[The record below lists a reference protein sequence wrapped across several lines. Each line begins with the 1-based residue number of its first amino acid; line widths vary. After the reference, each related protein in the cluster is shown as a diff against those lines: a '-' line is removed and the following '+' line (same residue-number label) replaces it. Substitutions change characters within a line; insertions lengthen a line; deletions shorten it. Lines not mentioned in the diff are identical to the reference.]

1 MGRQILHLPL
11 PHRRAAPVTAI
22 ELDDH
27 DEIVLHPIGGGLAE
41 DVIPGPPLNARRT
54 KRNESSNSRSTS
66 GGGSAGAAAS
76 SILAFPFRKQ
86 ASSASEHSPTLS
98 QVEHDELQL
107 SRTEH
112 LRWSGGGILANR
124 EDLDLPEDQF
134 AAGCNL
140 LQAAARGDVPHMRTL
155 LESGRT
161 NVNFRD
167 YDRRTALHV
176 AASEGHLNVC
186 QFLVERGAKVN
197 RSDRWGGSPLDDA
210 HRHRHADVIHY
221 LRDLGAST
229 GSGNRATNLITAAAS
244 GDVDEVKL
252 LLHSLLAVAGT
263 DEKPANAVDVNKGD
277 YDKRTA
283 LHLAAGEG
291 HSEIVRMLCLAGADV
306 NAEDRWYR
314 RPLDDAIGG
323 SHRVCCAHTCA
334 GSSFWLIV
342 YLASPHQMIVLHCR
356 FSNRSASRSCASSAA
371 PRGPAS
377 SGPTK
382 TCWTSRRGGSRTT
395 CGSSST
401 SWK

>member
-1 MGRQILHLPL
+1 MGRQILHLP
-11 PHRRAAPVTAI
+11 HRKAAPVTAI

-27 DEIVLHPIGGGLAE
+27 DVLHPIGGGLSE
-41 DVIPGPPLNARRT
+41 DIIPGPPLNAKRN
-54 KRNESSNSRSTS
+54 KRNEGSNSKSS
-66 GGGSAGAAAS
+66 GGSGGSGAS
-76 SILAFPFRKQ
+76 SLLPFPFRKQ
-86 ASSASEHSPTLS
+86 SSNASDHSPTLS
-98 QVEHDELQL
+98 QLEQDELQL

-124 EDLDLPEDQF
+124 EDLELPEDQF

-140 LQAAARGDVPHMRTL
+140 LQAAARGDVNHMRDL
-155 LESGRT
+155 LQSGRT

-176 AASEGHLNVC
+176 AASEGHLEVC
-186 QFLVERGAKVN
+186 RFLVSQGARVN

-221 LRDLGAST
+221 LRELGAST

-252 LLHSLLAVAGT
+252 LLHSLLAAAGT
-263 DEKPANAVDVNKGD
+263 DKKPVNAVDVNKGD

-283 LHLAAGEG
+283 LHVAAGEG

-323 SHRVCCAHTCA
+323 SHRV
-334 GSSFWLIV
+334 
-342 YLASPHQMIVLHCR
+342 R
-356 FSNRSASRSCASSAA
+356 A
-371 PRGPAS
+371 PKRVAVS
-377 SGPTK
+377 
-382 TCWTSRRGGSRTT
+382 
-395 CGSSST
+395 
-401 SWK
+401 